1 MLKRIVKYL
10 FILFLLFSI
19 GGGVA
24 IYSLS
29 RVTRQLE
36 TLIKLHRVEI
46 IRQNLIINLKT
57 VQSNLFTLG
66 TTFGP
71 ELDVI
76 VRNVISLNAAINR
89 CSGCHHSE
97 EIASKLRNL
106 KNLIEDYKGAISVFI
121 TTTANPARVKR
132 LKQAAV
138 DIGDILLSKAEE
150 MTYIAHKRLQQR
162 TQKALKEVGIIRYI
176 LFFSLLGT
184 MLMGFV
190 VAKGLTSEIVTPVKK
205 LSEAARKLKSGV
217 LGYTVKIDDRTE
229 LGELAN
235 AFNDMSLS
243 IKKGHEQTLN
253 YMQKLKGLHN
263 LALSLH
269 MVSKETDIYNELIQG
284 LSEIITANEYVLYLK
299 SDRKYEVVAS
309 LENTD
314 NVLTFTGSFSEEII
328 RELFEESG
336 KKAIVSYRSDPESQ
350 TLLPDELKH
359 YENLCIMWITER
371 NQLIGFLLIA
381 DIQKEEI
388 TEDDIRL
395 LSIIV
400 NNFSVAME
408 NIRLYKN
415 LMVQMQKLKE
425 AQEQLVQAAKLAA
438 IGELAAN
445 IAHEINNPLT
455 TILGYTE
462 LLKEEDDMEGI
473 KNDLKIIESESL
485 RAREIVQQLLEFS
498 RRRPLK
504 IEPVNIDELLD
515 DIKKLVLPN
524 MREKQIK
531 LIEEKSHIPVI
542 EGDRNQLKQVF
553 LNLINNA
560 LQAMQKEGT
569 LKIVTGEKE
578 GFVFVEITDNGT
590 GIPDEILPRIFEPFF
605 TTKKDRGTGL
615 GLPISYRIVE
625 NHGGRI
631 EVKSK
636 VNTGTTFR
644 VYLPTRVPSEKK
656 TVGV

>member
-1 MLKRIVKYL
+1 M
-10 FILFLLFSI
+10 
-19 GGGVA
+19 
-24 IYSLS
+24 
-29 RVTRQLE
+29 
-36 TLIKLHRVEI
+36 EI

-76 VRNVISLNAAINR
+76 VKNVISLNAAINR

-121 TTTANPARVKR
+121 TTTANPQRVRR

-138 DIGDILLSKAEE
+138 DIGEILLTKAQE

-184 MLMGFV
+184 MMMGFV
-190 VAKGLTSEIVTPVKK
+190 VAKGLTTEIVTPLKK

-217 LGYTVKIDDRTE
+217 LGYTVKIQDHTE

-243 IKKGHEQTLN
+243 IKKGHEQTLS

-269 MVSKETDIYNELIQG
+269 MVSRESDIYNELIQG
-284 LSEIITANEYVLYLK
+284 LSEIIAAREYLLYLK
-299 SDRKYEVVAS
+299 SDNQFEVVAS

-314 NVLTFTGSFSEEII
+314 NVMRFKGSFPEETIN
-328 RELFEESG
+328 RLFDESG
-336 KKAIVSYRSDPESQ
+336 KRAVVSYREDHISHA
-350 TLLPDELKH
+350 LLPDELKG
-359 YENLCIMWITER
+359 YESLCIMWITER
-371 NQLIGFLLIA
+371 NNLQGFLLIA
-381 DIQKEEI
+381 DVEKSEI

-408 NIRLYKN
+408 NIRLYKD
-415 LMVQMQKLKE
+415 LMVQMQRLKE

-462 LLKEEDDMEGI
+462 LLKEEEDIEGI
-473 KNDLKIIESESL
+473 KRDLEIIESESL

-498 RRRPLK
+498 RKRPLK
-504 IEPVNIDELLD
+504 IEPVNIEALLD
-515 DIKKLVLPN
+515 DIKKLVLPK

-560 LQAMQKEGT
+560 LQAMQNKGT
-569 LKIVTGEKE
+569 LKISTGEKD
-578 GFVFVEITDNGT
+578 GFVFIEITDNGT
-590 GIPDEILPRIFEPFF
+590 GIPDDVLPRIFEPFF
-605 TTKKDRGTGL
+605 TTKKERGTGL

-631 EVKSK
+631 EVKSRL
-636 VNTGTTFR
+636 NIGTTFR
-644 VYLPTRVPSEKK
+644 VYLPTEVPSEKK
-656 TVGV
+656 TLKV